1 MKQVYALISAFLIAA
16 VLTFMSAYF
25 EPKAFSGDFNS
36 AFDIENAIIP
46 QKVLNTTQTEQN
58 NTVIYYK
65 DSIIGVL
72 NDDSKLDQML
82 AEVYQNRYAQD
93 FPDTKLGLGEDVH
106 IVNEINFFTYENK
119 DDEILKYINENNLF
133 SVEANKIEFSNGEV
147 IYVKT

>member
-93 FPDTKLGLGEDVH
+93 FPDTK
-106 IVNEINFFTYENK
+106 
-119 DDEILKYINENNLF
+119 
-133 SVEANKIEFSNGEV
+133 
-147 IYVKT
+147 